1 MRTSRRRVAA
11 LALVALGTTVS
22 GCGSGSTAEGPT
34 GEVTDSFACPVGLEP
49 WGADDAPPIEDL
61 AAQEAAAEVLQGRTG
76 GRTPFSV
83 AYAAPSA
90 LGVVALVRGDVGLA
104 RRLLADQVDVPVLVG
119 RWREPQPD
127 AGFGPAAQA
136 REVVGAR
143 LLAVVDDLDDTLAG
157 TVADEER
164 DGDVGRVVWAEAG
177 AVVVQWQEPVPAS
190 VARLAGVR
198 PDGVGVV
205 VQGTRYSR
213 DEIAA
218 AGDAVDAWLAEDG
231 RPAGTGTAGCADG
244 SGLVVGL
251 AGEGSEPSPAL
262 AAELSEVAGMPV
274 MPTQERPARDGAGG
288 RSDG

>member
-1 MRTSRRRVAA
+1 M
-11 LALVALGTTVS
+11 
-22 GCGSGSTAEGPT
+22 
-34 GEVTDSFACPVGLEP
+34 
-49 WGADDAPPIEDL
+49 
-61 AAQEAAAEVLQGRTG
+61 LQGRTA

-231 RPAGTGTAGCADG
+231 RPRAPAPPAAPTGPV
-244 SGLVVGL
+244 SSSV
-251 AGEGSEPSPAL
+251 SP
-262 AAELSEVAGMPV
+262 G
-274 MPTQERPARDGAGG
+274 RG
-288 RSDG
+288 RSPRPRGRRAQRGGGDAGDAHAGAAGPGRSRGSLGRIGCGSCC